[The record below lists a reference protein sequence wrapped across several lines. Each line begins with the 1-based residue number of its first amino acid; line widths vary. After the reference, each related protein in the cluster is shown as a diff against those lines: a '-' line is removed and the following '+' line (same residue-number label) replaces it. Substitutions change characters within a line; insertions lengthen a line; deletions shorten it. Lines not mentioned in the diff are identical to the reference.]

1 MKNTSTTALS
11 QKTVS
16 LIKGEFEATDAAEI
30 VLTLLR
36 NKIKF
41 HQSQIFS
48 FEERGIGDIEYSK
61 QRVKE
66 LQQAKNDLTDVLVE
80 ARQENKRVTITSD
93 INIEIL

>member
-80 ARQENKRVTITSD
+80 ARQENKRVTIISD

>member
-1 MKNTSTTALS
+1 MKNTSTSALA

-48 FEERGIGDIEYSK
+48 FEERGTGDIESSK

-80 ARQENKRVTITSD
+80 ARKQEKRVAIKSD
-93 INIEIL
+93 ISIEIL